1 VCRVAI
7 QEGPG
12 VDDAGGSPW
21 RTDPLETEPSEVGV
35 MKGIIALLA
44 FLVFGIAL
52 VLALGNSSIAFRLPP
67 L

>member
-1 VCRVAI
+1 
-7 QEGPG
+7 
-12 VDDAGGSPW
+12 
-21 RTDPLETEPSEVGV
+21 

-52 VLALGNSSIAFRLPP
+52 VLALGSSSIAFRLPP

>member
-1 VCRVAI
+1 M
-7 QEGPG
+7 
-12 VDDAGGSPW
+12 DDAGGSPW

-52 VLALGNSSIAFRLPP
+52 VLALGSSSIAFRLPP